1 MENRFVFNAEAE
13 KAQVQQIFDDAMIM
27 IENNL
32 KQGQRRTIIQIPIQ
46 YSSEVKSMIENILF
60 VGKNKPNKF
69 GWKSY
74 GSSGNGSKISETW
87 NGIREYTLV
96 YYGE

>member
-13 KAQVQQIFDDAMIM
+13 KAQVQQIFDDCMIM

-87 NGIREYTLV
+87 NGIREYTLC
-96 YYGE
+96 YYGD

>member
-13 KAQVQQIFDDAMIM
+13 KAQVQRIFDDCMIM

-32 KQGQRRTIIQIPIQ
+32 KQGQRRTSIQVPVQ
-46 YSSEVKSMIENILF
+46 YSSDVKQMIENVLF
-60 VGKNKPNKF
+60 VGNHPF

-74 GSSGNGSKISETW
+74 GSHGNGVFISETW

>member
-13 KAQVQQIFDDAMIM
+13 KARVQQIFDDCMIM

-32 KQGQRRTIIQIPIQ
+32 KQGQRNTYIRIPVQ
-46 YSSEVKSMIENILF
+46 YSSDVKGMIENILF
-60 VGKNKPNKF
+60 VGNHPF

-74 GSSGNGSKISETW
+74 GSSGNGSRISETW

-96 YYGE
+96 YYGD

>member
-1 MENRFVFNAEAE
+1 MENRFVFNADAE
-13 KAQVQQIFDDAMIM
+13 KAQIQQIFDDAMIM
-27 IENNL
+27 IEHNL
-32 KQGQRRTIIQIPIQ
+32 KQGQRRTIIQIPVQ
-46 YSSEVKSMIENILF
+46 YSSDVKQMIEKILF
-60 VGKNKPNKF
+60 VGNHPF

-74 GSSGNGSKISETW
+74 GSHGNGVFISETW

>member
-13 KAQVQQIFDDAMIM
+13 KAQVQQIFDDVMIM
-27 IENNL
+27 IEKNLNN
-32 KQGQRRTIIQIPIQ
+32 GIRNTYIQIPVQ
-46 YSSEVKSMIENILF
+46 FSSDVKQMIENILF
-60 VGKNKPNKF
+60 VGNHPF
-69 GWKSY
+69 DWKSY
-74 GSSGNGSKISETW
+74 GSHGNGVFISETW

>member
-1 MENRFVFNAEAE
+1 MQKTFTFNADAE
-13 KAQVQQIFDDAMIM
+13 KAQIQQIFDDAMIM
-27 IENNL
+27 IEHNL
-32 KQGQRRTIIQIPIQ
+32 KKGQRRTIIQIPVQ
-46 YSSEVKSMIENILF
+46 YSSDVKQMIENILF
-60 VGKNKPNKF
+60 VGNHPF

-74 GSSGNGSKISETW
+74 GSHGNGVFISETW

>member
-13 KAQVQQIFDDAMIM
+13 KAQVQRIFDDTMIM
-27 IENNL
+27 IEHNL
-32 KQGQRRTIIQIPIQ
+32 RQGQRRTIIQVPVQ
-46 YSSEVKSMIENILF
+46 YSSDVKGMIENILF
-60 VGKNKPNKF
+60 VGNHRF

-74 GSSGNGSKISETW
+74 GSSGNGVRISETW

-96 YYGE
+96 YYGD

>member
-13 KAQVQQIFDDAMIM
+13 KAQVQRIFDNCMTE
-27 IENNL
+27 IEHSL
-32 KQGQRRTIIQIPIQ
+32 KQGQRKTFIRVP
-46 YSSEVKSMIENILF
+46 SEHGSEIREMIENVLF
-60 VGKNKPNKF
+60 VGNHRF

-74 GSSGNGSKISETW
+74 GSTGNGSRISETW

-96 YYGE
+96 YYGD

>member
-13 KAQVQQIFDDAMIM
+13 KAQVQRIFDNCMTE
-27 IENNL
+27 IEHSL
-32 KQGQRRTIIQIPIQ
+32 KQGQRNTYIRIPVQ
-46 YSSEVKSMIENILF
+46 YSSKVKDMIENVLF
-60 VGKNKPNKF
+60 VGNHPF

-74 GSSGNGSKISETW
+74 GSHGNGVFISETW

-96 YYGE
+96 YYGD